1 MNYFQACWVIR
12 QFSELKYKNV
22 QNVNQAVEL
31 VKVALCGDKDLP
43 VRVEA
48 AIAIQMLIGEQEK
61 AKAYIQPFVKPVI
74 LGNSII

>member
-1 MNYFQACWVIR
+1 MVR
-12 QFSELKYKNV
+12 QFAELKYKNW
-22 QNVNQAVEL
+22 QTVNQAVEL

-48 AIAIQMLIGEQEK
+48 AIAIQMLISEQEK

-74 LGNSII
+74 LGNPLF